1 MNSKIIAATVIAFAS
16 LSSVSA
22 FAGGESQDFFS
33 TPASSSTVSRAQVQ
47 GDYFKAQKEG
57 TLARGGES
65 ADFVVAP
72 VASIGLSRNQ
82 VRAEAVIASRAPL
95 ANEYHGT
102 N

>member
-33 TPASSSTVSRAQVQ
+33 TTGAGSSVSRAQVQ
-47 GDYFKAQKEG
+47 ADAVKAQG
-57 TLARGGES
+57 SVARGGES
-65 ADFVVAP
+65 ADFVTAQP
-72 VASIGLSRNQ
+72 ATSSLTRNQ
-82 VRAEAVIASRAPL
+82 VRAEAVMASRAPL
-95 ANEYHGT
+95 ASEYHGT